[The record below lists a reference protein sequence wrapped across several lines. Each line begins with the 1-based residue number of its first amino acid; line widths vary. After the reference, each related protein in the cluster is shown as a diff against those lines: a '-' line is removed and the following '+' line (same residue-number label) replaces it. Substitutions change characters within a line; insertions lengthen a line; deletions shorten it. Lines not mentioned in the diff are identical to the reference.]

1 MPSPRLRTFCST
13 QVRLF
18 ATHADIHS
26 KRSPRERTFD
36 AVCMAMQAKLHRLD
50 QQHHL
55 FTPEVKTVIDVG
67 YAPGNWSQYSKFRL
81 CDVHRIEEDKFNDT
95 CHLLGVDILFSTPPV
110 KGMSCIQGNIFSKLT
125 HDIVAR
131 HIATFNQPVDLI
143 LSDLGMPFSQLYGF
157 YSNTISRPHMRL
169 NTNKAL
175 QKPMTDVNVAAAN
188 LAEASYFLSRRV
200 LRLGGSLVVR
210 MGRLTKAPPRELRDK
225 LENEFGD
232 VVYERDHNDHIFV
245 CKDKV
250 TEPPPLPSPWEAAK
264 L

>member
-1 MPSPRLRTFCST
+1 MSSLRVFGIK
-13 QVRLF
+13 QLRLF
-18 ATHADIHS
+18 ATQADIFS
-26 KRSPRERTFD
+26 KRLPRERTFD

-50 QQHHL
+50 QEYQL
-55 FTPEVKTVIDVG
+55 FTPDVKTVIDVG

-81 CDVHRIEEDKFNDT
+81 CEVHGIKEEEFNDI
-95 CHLLGVDILFSTPPV
+95 CHLLGVDLLFSTPPV
-110 KGMSCIQGNIFSKLT
+110 KGMLCIQGNIFSKLT

-131 HIATFNQPVDLI
+131 HVATFNQPVDLI

-175 QKPMTDVNVAAAN
+175 QKPMTDVNAAAAN
-188 LAEASYFLSRRV
+188 LSNASYLLSRRV
-200 LRLGGSLVVR
+200 LRQGGLLVIR
-210 MGRLTKAPPRELRDK
+210 MSRLTEPPPRDLRDK
-225 LENEFGD
+225 LEHEFGD
-232 VVYERDHNDHIFV
+232 VFYERDHNDHIFV

-250 TEPPPLPSPWEAAK
+250 TEPPSLPPPWEAAK